1 MVSKRSNPAGKSPAL
16 QGDNFKVI
24 QGVSSIIES
33 CLHRAGIL
41 TYAQFAS
48 LSPDDIIT
56 IVGNVAALS
65 PERIGKQNWIGQAR
79 ELALKT
85 MTEEQVEIEPI
96 EEDAQTREGDE
107 NQRTEKF
114 TTEFSLDA

>member
-1 MVSKRSNPAGKSPAL
+1 MVSKRSRPSGKSPGI
-16 QGDNFKVI
+16 QGDNFKII
-24 QGVSSIIES
+24 QGVNTVIES

-56 IVGNVAALS
+56 IVGNIAALS
-65 PERIGKQNWIGQAR
+65 PEKVMKQNWTGQAR

-85 MTEEQVEIEPI
+85 MTEEQVEKESVG
-96 EEDAQTREGDE
+96 EDVQTREGNE
-107 NQRTEKF
+107 NQRAEKF
-114 TTEFSLDA
+114 TTEFSLD